1 MVFFP
6 PYARHRYWHVRYI
19 KITVWRPYVFFTYGQ
34 RKACARSVLKK
45 DFVCEKGRKS
55 HCLQKLN
62 FRVSFFFTPNPCDF
76 HIFLQKLVVIFINQ
90 IITLSHKRRTD
101 TNFLCF
107 FFLNILFRFISI
119 YTTRALNVKVMY
131 VILSVGFCDRG

>member
-1 MVFFP
+1 MKAVRFF
-6 PYARHRYWHVRYI
+6 HVWSKESMRTI
-19 KITVWRPYVFFTYGQ
+19 RVEERFCLWER
-34 RKACARSVLKK
+34 
-45 DFVCEKGRKS
+45 EKVPLPSKVEFYS
-55 HCLQKLN
+55 
-62 FRVSFFFTPNPCDF
+62 FFFFTPNPCDF